1 MGGGGEPVQLTTAGL
16 APARAIIPRERFC
29 ALAHDGGLVA
39 EPMGETQTGAW
50 ADQPPVGF
58 KLAEMEGG
66 TAVFDEACP

>member
-1 MGGGGEPVQLTTAGL
+1 VQLNTAGL
-16 APARAIIPRERFC
+16 EPARAIIPRERFC

-39 EPMGETQTGAW
+39 EPMAGTPAVAW